1 MGRRMSVS
9 AYKIKDYVYDLQKRG
24 ISTFTL
30 SEIRENF
37 QSFSDTAIKSALRR
51 ISGNNA
57 IMSVRNGF
65 YSIIPVGYA
74 LRGTVPSE
82 FYIDN
87 LMKHLN
93 RPYYVGLLNAA
104 AYYGAAHQQSQ
115 VFSVITSFPPLR
127 DAAKKGVHIN
137 FISTR
142 REIPQTWL
150 KPIRAENGDIQA
162 STPELTAADLI
173 THQKEIGGLNRAST
187 ILYELA
193 EALNFERLDKPF
205 FDFVPFA
212 TIQRLGYMLEHVLEQ
227 PKLAD
232 ALYAK
237 ALAHGCQFQKI
248 PLKRGKKKN
257 TFAVDARWKI
267 IINEQIEMDD

>member
-1 MGRRMSVS
+1 MSVS

-24 ISTFTL
+24 ILTFTL
-30 SEIRENF
+30 REIRENF
-37 QSFSDTAIKSALRR
+37 LSFSDTAIKSALRR

-74 LRGTVPSE
+74 LRGAVPPE
-82 FYIDN
+82 FYIDA

-115 VFSVITSFPPLR
+115 VFSVITTFPPLR
-127 DAAKKGVHIN
+127 DAAKKGIHIK

-142 REIPQTWL
+142 KEIPQTWL
-150 KPIRAENGDIQA
+150 KPIRVETGDIQA
-162 STPELTAADLI
+162 SMPELTAADLV
-173 THQKEIGGLNRAST
+173 THQKEIGGLNRTST

-193 EALNFERLDKPF
+193 EVLNFERLDRPF
-205 FDFVPFA
+205 FNFVPLS
-212 TIQRLGYMLEHVLEQ
+212 TIQRLGYLLEHVLEQ
-227 PKLAD
+227 SQLAD

-237 ALAHGCQFQKI
+237 TLVYGCQFQKI
-248 PLKRGKKKN
+248 PLKCGKN
-257 TFAVDARWKI
+257 NNLLAVDARWKI
-267 IINEQIEMDD
+267 IINEQIEMDDL